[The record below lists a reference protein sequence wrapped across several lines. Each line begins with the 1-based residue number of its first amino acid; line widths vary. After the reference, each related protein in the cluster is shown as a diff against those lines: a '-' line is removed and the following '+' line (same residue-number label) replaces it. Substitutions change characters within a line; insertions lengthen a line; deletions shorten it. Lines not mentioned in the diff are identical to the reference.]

1 METIDRTAAIRH
13 REYGASRKQVTSK
26 ALRHNTSVWVPWLAF
41 EKRLA
46 KECVS
51 NHYLDSAHVLTK
63 AQMDVL
69 VAKAARLAVRT
80 LADGRS

>member
-46 KECVS
+46 EAIGEQS
-51 NHYLDSAHVLTK
+51 LPGLRASADQG
-63 AQMDVL
+63 ADGRSRREGG
-69 VAKAARLAVRT
+69 AGAVRT